1 VSTDSPHATPDPGI
15 GRLGRVVVGLPSR
28 LPVLFFWVVLVVA
41 VAVLLEVFTVWVVLP
56 ATAVLAGLAW
66 RAVADPVPLDRA
78 SVRGAGWAL
87 GISALWFAANA
98 WFAGEVLLVQ
108 RDPGFLTLEG
118 LWLSAHADPDIPLR
132 SAAEVAARIPELS
145 VVSDAF
151 WRSGDHIYAQGAKAF
166 PGLIAMAGWLAGQP
180 GVLAANLVIGALAL
194 LAVYDVGRRLIGPH
208 WGLLPMA
215 ALALTTPMIY
225 FSRTPF
231 TEPTNIVLTFGGLAV
246 LWGAFRTPRLWPIAL
261 GSSMV
266 GASAL
271 ARIDGA
277 AVSAGLIL
285 ALGLVAAG
293 TRDRSLRRHRAR
305 GFLVGSGAA
314 GLMVLLGYLDVR
326 VHSAAYLADHAWLYR
341 PLVALLVACF
351 VAAGAAVAVTGWAAL
366 PAWAARN
373 ARVLGTVAAAGVL
386 VVCAGLAI
394 RPLLWQENRVV
405 RGSAQEWFVAA
416 FQRAAGVAVDGTRS
430 YDEMTV
436 VWLFWYLGPATLVL
450 AAVGAALLARRGVGL
465 RRPELVALLVVLG
478 VPSLLYLVRPSITPD
493 QIWAMRRFLPAVL
506 PGALLF
512 AGWLAARLVTAAR
525 GPWWRAGAW
534 GVVGLVLLAPPATWG
549 TLVLTPEYTGRV
561 DQVGQLCALTEG
573 RKVVVVRATDP
584 PLLPTLRIMCDAD
597 VVELPAPASPQQL
610 ADIREAWGDEVLVV
624 AMSADAVPG
633 LPASAPTLATPMARW
648 PHSLYPSLSPVRFT
662 STIWVAEVAPDGSVV
677 PVAPLASTPAA
688 HLAP

>member
-1 VSTDSPHATPDPGI
+1 MSPARPHPTPDPRI

-28 LPVLFFWVVLVVA
+28 LPVLFFWVTVVVA
-41 VAVLLEVFTVWVVLP
+41 VAVLLEVFTPWVVLP
-56 ATAVLAGLAW
+56 AAAVVAGLAW
-66 RAVADPVPLDRA
+66 RLVADPLPLDRT

-87 GISALWFAANA
+87 GLATGWVAANA
-98 WFAGEVLLVQ
+98 WAAGEVLLVQ

-118 LWLSAHADPDIPLR
+118 LWLSTNADPDIPLR

-151 WRSGDHIYAQGAKAF
+151 WRAGDHLYAQGAKTF
-166 PGLIAMAGWLAGQP
+166 PGLIAMAGWVAGQP

-194 LAVYDVGRRLIGPH
+194 LAVYDVGRRLIGPG
-208 WGLLPMA
+208 WALLPMA

-246 LWGAFRTPRLWPIAL
+246 LWGAWRTPRLWPVAL
-261 GSSMV
+261 GCAMV

-277 AVSAGLIL
+277 AVGAGLIL

-293 TRDRSLRRHRAR
+293 TRDRQLRRHRTR
-305 GFLVGSGAA
+305 GFLLGSAVV

-326 VHSAAYLADHAWLYR
+326 VHSAGYLADHAWLYR
-341 PLVALLVACF
+341 PLVALLVASF
-351 VAAGAAVAVTGWAAL
+351 IAAAVGVAVSHWTAL
-366 PAWAARN
+366 PAWAARH
-373 ARVLGTVAAAGVL
+373 ARTLGTVAGLAVL
-386 VVCAGLAI
+386 VVCVGLAV
-394 RPLLWQENRVV
+394 RPLLWQEHRVV

-450 AAVGAALLARRGVGL
+450 AALGAALLARRGVGL
-465 RRPELVALLVVLG
+465 RRPELVAFLVVIG

-506 PGALLF
+506 PGALLC
-512 AGWLAARLVTAAR
+512 AGWLAARLVAGAR
-525 GPWWRAGAW
+525 GSWQQAGAW
-534 GVVGLVLLAPPATWG
+534 GIVGLVMLAPPATWG

-561 DQVGQLCALTEG
+561 DQVAQLCALTEG
-573 RKVVVVRATDP
+573 RKVVVVRAADP
-584 PLLPTLRIMCDAD
+584 PLLPTLRLLCDAD
-597 VVELPAPASPQQL
+597 VVELPAPATAEAL
-610 ADIREAWGDEVLVV
+610 AAIREAWGDEVLVV
-624 AMSADAVPG
+624 AMAADAVPG
-633 LPASAPTLATPMARW
+633 LPAAAPTLATPMARW
-648 PHSLYPSLSPVRFT
+648 PHSLYPSFSPIRFT
-662 STIWVAEVAPDGSVV
+662 STIWVAEVAEDGSVV
-677 PVAPLASTPAA
+677 PVAGPPAA
-688 HLAP
+688 QLTP